1 MRPALPRRAEAGMT
15 LLELMIVTV
24 ILGILAMIAMPVF
37 TDITGEAYKAR
48 MQSDLKNLSIAEET
62 YFVSHLEYTDDMS
75 ELDFQQSEGT
85 QIEIRLSGGGG
96 GKGKGKGKGKGGGG
110 DGKWGWTARATHPES
125 ESVCAVFGGKVTPF
139 EPAEK
144 DGVVACAPAS
154 EVGGGGGGKP
164 PGKPGKP

>member
-1 MRPALPRRAEAGMT
+1 MRAPLPRLAEAGMT

-37 TDITGEAYKAR
+37 TDITGEAYDAR

-62 YFVSHLEYTDDMS
+62 YFVSHLEYTDDLS
-75 ELDFQQSEGT
+75 ELDFQKSGGT
-85 QIEIRLSGGGG
+85 QLEIRLSG

-125 ESVCAVFGGKVTPF
+125 ESVCAVFGGKVTPY

-154 EVGGGGGGKP
+154 EVGGGGGGGKP
-164 PGKPGKP
+164 PGKGKP